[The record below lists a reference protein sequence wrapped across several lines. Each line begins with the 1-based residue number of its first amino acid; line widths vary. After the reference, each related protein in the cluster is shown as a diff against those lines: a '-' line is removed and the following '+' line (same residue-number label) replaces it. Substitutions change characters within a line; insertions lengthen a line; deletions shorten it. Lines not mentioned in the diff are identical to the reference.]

1 MDALEVIKSWK
12 DGKMERW
19 MEINRHRR
27 HRRRLGCNG
36 RNQLTKACP
45 LDPLSPIVPFP
56 DKFQGKKQ
64 PTSVNRIEKGGHD
77 EHSRWE
83 ASPPPTTTATA
94 TQRVQIQPS
103 GIAQTHL
110 TDQFCFAK
118 GIPSNMEDKQL
129 TRLGQNRLKGCLS
142 TLISS
147 TVTWRRARRQEE
159 GDGVRD
165 TSHQNIGNKSRYI
178 LISST

>member
-83 ASPPPTTTATA
+83 ASHRRRRRRRRNGYKYNHPALHKHISPINSASP
-94 TQRVQIQPS
+94 
-103 GIAQTHL
+103 
-110 TDQFCFAK
+110 K
-118 GIPSNMEDKQL
+118 GFP
-129 TRLGQNRLKGCLS
+129 
-142 TLISS
+142 LIWKINNLLDWDR
-147 TVTWRRARRQEE
+147 T
-159 GDGVRD
+159 G
-165 TSHQNIGNKSRYI
+165 
-178 LISST
+178 